1 MRVDLLL
8 VKKNL
13 ATTRTRAQEMIK
25 AGQVTVVI
33 DGKKKTVTKPS
44 EDYSEEVIFE
54 VLSGFATEFVSRAGH
69 KIKGAAG
76 DLNLKFENKNCLD
89 VGVSTGGF
97 SDFLLQNGAE
107 SVLGIDVGQDQTHS
121 AIKENKRFK
130 LLEKVNARALDQ
142 HAEFMALVPK
152 NGFDFICM
160 DVSFISVK
168 LILPQLKPLLTDDG
182 DLLVLIKPQFE
193 LGPDALNENG
203 IVKDTSLYQTLEKN
217 MLSSAQDLGFKIKK
231 YFSSPIEGKDG
242 NKEFFLLLGKN
253 SS

>member
-25 AGQVTVVI
+25 AGQVSIVI
-33 DGKKKTVTKPS
+33 NGKMKTVTKPS
-44 EDYSEEVIFE
+44 EDYSEDAVFE
-54 VLSGFATEFVSRAGH
+54 VSSGFATDFVSRAGH
-69 KIKGAAG
+69 KIKGAAEE
-76 DLNLKFENKNCLD
+76 LSLTFENKNCLD

-97 SDFLLQNGAE
+97 SDFLLKSQAA
-107 SVLGIDVGQDQTHS
+107 SVLGIDVGQDQTNPE
-121 AIKENKRFK
+121 IKQNKRFK
-130 LLEKVNARALDQ
+130 LLEKINARSLDQ
-142 HAEFMALVPK
+142 YPEFAALVPSG
-152 NGFDFICM
+152 GFDFICM

-168 LILPQLKPLLTDDG
+168 LILPQLKNILSSAG

-203 IVKDTSLYQTLEKN
+203 IVENSSLYQILEKS
-217 MLSSAQDLGFKIKK
+217 MISSAEDLGFKVKK
-231 YFSSPIEGKDG
+231 YMSSPIEGKDG

-253 SS
+253 SR